1 MLIGDPDQL
10 PSIGAGQLLRDAL
23 QAGTLRHCRLTQ
35 VFRQKASSAIIA
47 AATAI
52 NRGEFPPKEVCTATP
67 SPSISPA
74 RLHITDCLLPG
85 LAAQLVLIFPNA
97 HIYAYVV
104 VAQVMPRVEAA
115 KLLARC
121 EAVSQQWQRQW
132 QEYERRRRGQA
143 GSDQD
148 QDQHGSD
155 AVEALL
161 ALVRGDA
168 ARYAY
173 AAWRVATAC
182 ALQWLSDT
190 L

>member
-1 MLIGDPDQL
+1 M
-10 PSIGAGQLLRDAL
+10 
-23 QAGTLRHCRLTQ
+23 
-35 VFRQKASSAIIA
+35 
-47 AATAI
+47 
-52 NRGEFPPKEVCTATP
+52 
-67 SPSISPA
+67 
-74 RLHITDCLLPG
+74 
-85 LAAQLVLIFPNA
+85 
-97 HIYAYVV
+97 V

>member
-1 MLIGDPDQL
+1 
-10 PSIGAGQLLRDAL
+10 
-23 QAGTLRHCRLTQ
+23 
-35 VFRQKASSAIIA
+35 
-47 AATAI
+47 
-52 NRGEFPPKEVCTATP
+52 
-67 SPSISPA
+67 
-74 RLHITDCLLPG
+74 
-85 LAAQLVLIFPNA
+85 
-97 HIYAYVV
+97 
-104 VAQVMPRVEAA
+104 MPCVEAA

-143 GSDQD
+143 VVAAAGGDQDQD